1 MRPAL
6 GYVSLPQG
14 VKVRPEVVA
23 EAGQEVTLPCRLTPG
38 PGVMVSQVT
47 WLRGAGPRKTS
58 LAVFH
63 PALGPSYP
71 QGAPG
76 RARFLKPSL
85 DEPSLVLGPLI
96 PSDDDTYTCEFA
108 TFPHGNE
115 DGVTRLLVLARPS
128 ISAESREVRAGG
140 ASTPVA
146 VCTAAGAKPAANVTW
161 RSSLLGSANATE
173 LPQSDGTVTVASQY
187 NMVPSSA
194 AHGQSIACVVTH
206 PALPQPQVLPVVLSV
221 LHPPEVT
228 IDGYDDNWYLSRSDA
243 ILTCVA
249 KGNPA
254 PSQYS
259 WSTSAGGPLPP
270 AAEVRGPQLLVRSVD
285 ASVNT
290 TFVCR
295 VSNRVGTSAAEQ
307 LILVRAQPNTD
318 GAGATG
324 GIIGGLI
331 AAVVAVA
338 VVATGVLICRQQQK
352 DRTERDDDLDGP
364 PAYKPPP
371 PCMKLEDVELA
382 PPAPEQLKTPY
393 FEPSVA
399 DGPAAPRYHE
409 LPTLEEPE
417 SELGPEPGLA
427 DACLDQIN
435 PIYDALVLV
444 DDEASAPPRERD
456 PPFFMSRAMYV

>member
-1 MRPAL
+1 
-6 GYVSLPQG
+6 G
-14 VKVRPEVVA
+14 
-23 EAGQEVTLPCRLTPG
+23 
-38 PGVMVSQVT
+38 
-47 WLRGAGPRKTS
+47 GPRKTS

-71 QGAPG
+71 QGPLG

-128 ISAESREVRAGG
+128 VSAESREVRAGG

-146 VCTAAGAKPAANVTW
+146 VCTAAGA
-161 RSSLLGSANATE
+161 NAGAPGGRT
-173 LPQSDGTVTVASQY
+173 Y
-187 NMVPSSA
+187 
-194 AHGQSIACVVTH
+194 
-206 PALPQPQVLPVVLSV
+206 
-221 LHPPEVT
+221 PPEVT

-307 LILVRAQPNTD
+307 LILVRAHPNTD

-364 PAYKPPP
+364 PAYKPPTT
-371 PCMKLEDVELA
+371 CMKLEDVELA

-399 DGPAAPRYHE
+399 DSRAAPRYHE

-417 SELGPEPGLA
+417 EELGPEPGLA

-444 DDEASAPPRERD
+444 DDEASAPLRERD